1 MKLLIVDD
9 DEAVLAVVER
19 GLQRDGDGMEVT
31 TASAA
36 PEALR
41 ILGQAPAGHFDL
53 IVLEVNMPGVTG
65 LELLNDLREAGSQI
79 PVIFVTGLATLQDK
93 VAGLGL
99 GADDYIVKPFQIAEL
114 RARIR
119 AVLRRRESMA
129 PIEYGEL
136 CVDVARRQ
144 VQRGD
149 QKLEL
154 SPREFDLL
162 FQLVRAKGELVSRET
177 LLSQI
182 WELDFDPGT
191 NVLDVHVGRLRRKLD
206 KLGEPL
212 IENIRGKG
220 YRILAR
226 RVDGH

>member
-1 MKLLIVDD
+1 MKILIVDD
-9 DEAVLAVVER
+9 DDAVLAVVER
-19 GLQRDGDGMEVT
+19 GLKRDSMEVT
-31 TASAA
+31 SASNATQ
-36 PEALR
+36 ALA
-41 ILGQAPAGHFDL
+41 LLSAAPAGHFDL
-53 IVLEVNMPGVTG
+53 IVLDVNMPGATG
-65 LELLNDLREAGSQI
+65 LELLNQLREAGSQI
-79 PVIFVTGLATLQDK
+79 PVIFVTGLTTLQDK

-99 GADDYIVKPFQIAEL
+99 GADDYIVKPFEIAEL

-119 AVLRRRESMA
+119 AVLRRRESLA

-136 CVDVARRQ
+136 CLDVTNRQ
-144 VQRGD
+144 VQRGGK
-149 QKLEL
+149 KLEL

-162 FQLVRAKGELVSRET
+162 FQLVRSKGELVSRED
-177 LLSQI
+177 LLSKI

-212 IENIRGKG
+212 IENVRGQG

-226 RVDGH
+226 RALPS

>member
-1 MKLLIVDD
+1 MKILIVDD
-9 DEAVLAVVER
+9 DAAVLAVVER
-19 GLQRDGDGMEVT
+19 GLLRDNMEVT
-31 TASAA
+31 AA
-36 PEALR
+36 RDAKEALA
-41 ILGQAPAGHFDL
+41 LLDEAPAGHFDL
-53 IVLEVNMPGVTG
+53 IVLDVNMPGATG
-65 LELLNDLREAGSQI
+65 LELLNQLREAGSQI

-136 CVDVARRQ
+136 CLDVTNRQ
-144 VQRGD
+144 VQRGGE
-149 QKLEL
+149 KLDL

-162 FQLVRAKGELVSRET
+162 FQLVRAKGEVVRREE
-177 LLSQI
+177 LLSKI

-212 IENIRGKG
+212 IENVRGQG

-226 RVDGH
+226 RVTPS

>member
-1 MKLLIVDD
+1 MKILIVDD
-9 DEAVLAVVER
+9 DSAVLAVVER
-19 GLQRDGDGMEVT
+19 GLQRDSMEVT
-31 TASAA
+31 AAHDA
-36 PEALR
+36 PEALA
-41 ILGQAPAGHFDL
+41 LLNEAPAGHFDL
-53 IVLEVNMPGVTG
+53 IVLDVNMPGATG
-65 LELLNDLREAGSQI
+65 LELLNQLREAGSQI

-99 GADDYIVKPFQIAEL
+99 GADDYIVKPFQMAEL

-119 AVLRRRESMA
+119 AVLRRRESLA

-136 CVDVARRQ
+136 CLDVTNRQ
-144 VQRGD
+144 VQRGGE
-149 QKLEL
+149 KLEL

-162 FQLVRAKGELVSRET
+162 FQLVRAKGELVRREE
-177 LLSQI
+177 LLSKI

-206 KLGEPL
+206 KMGEPL
-212 IENIRGKG
+212 IENIRGQG

-226 RVDGH
+226 RVAPS